1 MRIPLRWHPAGRTTS
16 TVDAYTGLASR
27 YPGVRGFAPSGDE
40 RKFVFGANS
49 LELGSI
55 RLTAGYSSGFSF
67 SESEEA
73 RITLAL
79 PLSGSADLSVR
90 GETIRLSTGEMFL
103 SGPSKFAASYKS
115 GFTGLFATVGI
126 DTMMHYGDIDSG
138 RRWIAPTQTRPLSP
152 GESRRL
158 HSIMIGCV
166 QMIDAFEGD
175 AVHFASRLMLEEQLI
190 RGILVTLDPA
200 GDEAA
205 EVNARDLGDDQMR
218 AAQSF
223 IENHA
228 MEGISVA
235 NVAQALGISVRSLQ
249 VAFRRRLR
257 CTPYAYIQ
265 ERRLHLAHQAL
276 LQASSGQTVRSI
288 ARAHGFA
295 HMGRFSAMIQNLTGE
310 SPSEILRNP
319 GGLAAP
325 LRTNS

>member
-16 TVDAYTGLASR
+16 TVDAYKSLVSR
-27 YPGVRGFAPSGDE
+27 YPTVRGFAPVGDE
-40 RKFVFGANS
+40 KKFVFGANS
-49 LELGSI
+49 LEIGSI
-55 RLTAGYSSGFSF
+55 RLTAGYSSGFCF
-67 SESEEA
+67 SEAEEA
-73 RITLAL
+73 RLTLGL
-79 PLSGSADLSVR
+79 PNSGSAHLSIG
-90 GETIRLSTGEMFL
+90 GETIPLSTGDMFL
-103 SGPSKFAASYKS
+103 SGPSKFAARYNA

-126 DTMMHYGDIDSG
+126 DTMTGYADIDSG
-138 RRWIAPTQTRPLSP
+138 RRWTAPTQTRPLSP
-152 GESRRL
+152 GEARRL
-158 HSIMIGCV
+158 HSIMIACV

-175 AVHFASRLMLEEQLI
+175 AVHVASKLMLEEQLV

-223 IENHA
+223 IESHA

-249 VAFRRRLR
+249 VAFRRRLH

-265 ERRLHLAHQAL
+265 ERRLHLAYQAL
-276 LQASSGQTVRSI
+276 LHASSGQTVQSI

-295 HMGRFSAMIQNLTGE
+295 HLGRFSAMIQNLAGQ
-310 SPSEILRNP
+310 SPSEIMRNAD
-319 GGLAAP
+319 GLALP
-325 LRTNS
+325 LRKGL